1 MIQRQA
7 PLGVHNTI
15 ITYADAEYI
24 NFTSIDAG
32 EVFTKAG
39 KDVTAG
45 VELIAG
51 EFFDNTQN
59 VICDDTEYITD
70 EAGNVYF
77 KVVNYTS
84 VFTSSPSRS

>member
-24 NFTSIDAG
+24 NFTSFDAG
-32 EVFTKAG
+32 TDFLKAG
-39 KDVTAG
+39 EDVSAG
-45 VELIAG
+45 VALVPG

-70 EAGNVYF
+70 EFGNVYF
-77 KVVNYTS
+77 KVINYTS
-84 VFTSSPSRS
+84 IFTSSPSRS